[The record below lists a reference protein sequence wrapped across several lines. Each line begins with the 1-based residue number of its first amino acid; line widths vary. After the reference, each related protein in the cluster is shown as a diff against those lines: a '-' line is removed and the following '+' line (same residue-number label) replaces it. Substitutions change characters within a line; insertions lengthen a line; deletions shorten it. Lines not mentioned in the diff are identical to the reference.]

1 VISLTQQSKRI
12 QSASYVGHYET
23 VFACPICQSSMKV
36 LEFKSLIC
44 TNHHT
49 FDFAKQGYINLTTHS
64 VKVNYSKELFEAR
77 RKLITEAAFYEP
89 LIEAIV
95 KVIHHYFAGTKE
107 TLAILDTGCGEGSHL
122 SLIYQKIRSNF
133 FNKVVGVGIDL
144 SKEGIMVAAKNYS
157 EQIWAV
163 ADLANTPFKDSQF
176 DVILNILSP
185 SNYAEFNRL
194 LKSDGVVIKI
204 SPQSG
209 YLKELREHL
218 FIEPEKQNYSNAE
231 IVDRFN
237 ASFRF
242 VESTRVT
249 YSANLNQ
256 SAIQWLVA
264 MTPLTWNA
272 NEEAVTTFLKRE
284 SAKITVDLDI
294 LIGKKHL

>member
-1 VISLTQQSKRI
+1 MQQSKRI
-12 QSASYVGHYET
+12 QSANYVSQYEAIL
-23 VFACPICQSSMKV
+23 ACPICHSSMKV
-36 LEFKSLIC
+36 MEFKSLIC
-44 TNHHT
+44 SNHHT

-77 RKLITEAAFYEP
+77 RKLITETSFYEP
-89 LIEAIV
+89 LIEEIV
-95 KVIHHYFAGTKE
+95 KVIHQYFAETKE

-122 SLIYQKIRSNF
+122 SMISDNMRSNF
-133 FNKVVGVGIDL
+133 CKEVVGVGIDL

-157 EQIWAV
+157 ECIWAV
-163 ADLANTPFKDSQF
+163 ADLANTPFENSKF

-194 LKSDGVVIKI
+194 LKPDGIVIKI

-218 FIEPEKQNYSNAE
+218 FLEPEKQNYSNAE

-242 VESTRVT
+242 VESTRIT
-249 YSANLNQ
+249 YKANLNQ
-256 SAIQWLVA
+256 SALHWLVS

-272 NEEAVTTFLKRE
+272 NEEAVKTFLNRE
-284 SAKITVDLDI
+284 NAIITVDLDI
-294 LIGKKHL
+294 LIGKKNE

>member
-1 VISLTQQSKRI
+1 MQQSKRM
-12 QSASYVGHYET
+12 QSANNVSHNDT
-23 VFACPICQSSMKV
+23 IFACPICQSSMKV
-36 LEFKSLIC
+36 MEFKSFIC
-44 TNHHT
+44 SNHHT
-49 FDFAKQGYINLTTHS
+49 FDFAKQGYINLTTHP

-77 RKLITEAAFYEP
+77 RKLITETAFYEP

-95 KVIHHYFAGTKE
+95 KVLHQYFAGTKE
-107 TLAILDTGCGEGSHL
+107 TLTILDTGCGEGSHL
-122 SLIYQKIRSNF
+122 SMICDSIRSDF
-133 FNKVVGVGIDL
+133 LKKVVGVGIDL

-163 ADLANTPFKDSQF
+163 ADLANTPFKHSQF

-185 SNYAEFNRL
+185 SNYVEFNRL

-237 ASFRF
+237 ASFSF
-242 VESTRVT
+242 VESTRIT
-249 YSANLNQ
+249 YKANLNQ
-256 SAIQWLVA
+256 SAIKWLVA

-272 NEEAVTTFLKRE
+272 NEEVVATFLKRE

-294 LIGKKHL
+294 LIGKKTV